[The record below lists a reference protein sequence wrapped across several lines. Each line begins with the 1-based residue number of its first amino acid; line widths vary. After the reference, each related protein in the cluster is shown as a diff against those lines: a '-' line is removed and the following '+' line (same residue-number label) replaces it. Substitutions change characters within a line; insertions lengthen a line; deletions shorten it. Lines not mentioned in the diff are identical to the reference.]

1 MLQPLPADLNPMSDM
16 LRGAY
21 GSLTPEIETLL
32 DPALLAHRDRI
43 YERHLELP
51 LDF

>member
-1 MLQPLPADLNPMSDM
+1 MPES
-16 LRGAY
+16 LRQSYSVAHPGIRQA
-21 GSLTPEIETLL
+21 L

-51 LDF
+51 IEL

>member
-1 MLQPLPADLNPMSDM
+1 MPAM
-16 LRGAY
+16 LRAGY
-21 GSLTPEIETLL
+21 QLS
-32 DPALLAHRDRI
+32 DPAVRLDGDAIILAHRDRI